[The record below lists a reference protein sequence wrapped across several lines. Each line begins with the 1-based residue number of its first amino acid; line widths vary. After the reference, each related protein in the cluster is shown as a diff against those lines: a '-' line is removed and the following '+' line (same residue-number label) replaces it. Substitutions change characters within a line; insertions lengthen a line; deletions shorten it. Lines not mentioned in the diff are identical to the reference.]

1 MKRSINVID
10 LENRIQNNLNPSI
23 KCKKETNEP
32 KEEIKSTDRLIPK
45 KQHPSYDDENDWKKN
60 ESFNE
65 DSWDEAEDEEID
77 DEFGTEYEEEEDD
90 EEDTVENKPSL
101 LHKFLNDK
109 LHLGQREKIDDDI
122 FKIKYNSDTL
132 KNALATLKKMDK
144 VSKSIGEC
152 NVPQETLDFIRK
164 YPDFIP
170 SCITDNIK
178 EDNLYLRDDNK
189 DIKDTRKFC
198 ADRIH
203 ENERKKEEKKNNGYA
218 FADLKPLEK
227 KVPYL
232 KKYGSEDKSPL
243 SSYENVNHPQHYNN
257 YSKEVIDMMVDIFG
271 RKNTALFCEMN
282 AFKYRMRMGTKPNN
296 DINQDLE
303 KEQWY
308 LNKAKEL
315 RD

>member
-32 KEEIKSTDRLIPK
+32 KEEIKSTDRLTPK
-45 KQHPSYDDENDWKKN
+45 KQHPSYDDESDSNDN
-60 ESFNE
+60 LVTDE
-65 DSWDEAEDEEID
+65 D
-77 DEFGTEYEEEEDD
+77 
-90 EEDTVENKPSL
+90 NRSL
-101 LHKFLNDK
+101 LNKFLNDK
-109 LHLGQREKIDDDI
+109 PYLGQSEKID
-122 FKIKYNSDTL
+122 SDKL
-132 KNALATLKKMDK
+132 KNALATIKKMDK
-144 VSKSIGEC
+144 ISKPIGEC
-152 NVPQETLDFIRK
+152 NVPQEDLDFIRK
-164 YPDFIP
+164 NPDFIP
-170 SCITDNIK
+170 SCIVDNIK
-178 EDNLYLRDDNK
+178 DGNLYLRDDSK

-203 ENERKKEEKKNNGYA
+203 ENERKKEEKKNNEYA

-232 KKYGSEDKSPL
+232 KKYGSNDKSPL

>member
-32 KEEIKSTDRLIPK
+32 KEEIKSTDRLTPK
-45 KQHPSYDDENDWKKN
+45 KQHPSYDDESDSNDN
-60 ESFNE
+60 LVTDE
-65 DSWDEAEDEEID
+65 D
-77 DEFGTEYEEEEDD
+77 
-90 EEDTVENKPSL
+90 NRSL
-101 LHKFLNDK
+101 LNKFLNDK
-109 LHLGQREKIDDDI
+109 PYLGQSEKID
-122 FKIKYNSDTL
+122 SDKL
-132 KNALATLKKMDK
+132 KNALATIKKMDK
-144 VSKSIGEC
+144 ISKPIGEC
-152 NVPQETLDFIRK
+152 NVPQEDLDFIRK
-164 YPDFIP
+164 NPDFIP
-170 SCITDNIK
+170 SCIVDNIK
-178 EDNLYLRDDNK
+178 DGNLYLRDDSK

-203 ENERKKEEKKNNGYA
+203 ENERKKEEKKNDGYA

-232 KKYGSEDKSPL
+232 KKYGSNDKSPL

-257 YSKEVIDMMVDIFG
+257 YSKEVIDMMVDVFG
-271 RKNTALFCEMN
+271 KENTALFCEMN

-296 DINQDLE
+296 DIIQDLE

>member
-32 KEEIKSTDRLIPK
+32 KEEIKSTDRLTPK
-45 KQHPSYDDENDWKKN
+45 KQHPSYDDESDSNDN
-60 ESFNE
+60 LVTDE
-65 DSWDEAEDEEID
+65 D
-77 DEFGTEYEEEEDD
+77 
-90 EEDTVENKPSL
+90 NHSL
-101 LHKFLNDK
+101 LNDK
-109 LHLGQREKIDDDI
+109 HYIGQSEKIDDDI
-122 FKIKYNSDTL
+122 FKFLNGCEIKYNSDTL
-132 KNALATLKKMDK
+132 KNALATIKKMDK
-144 VSKSIGEC
+144 ISKPIGEC
-152 NVPQETLDFIRK
+152 NVPQEDLDFIRK
-164 YPDFIP
+164 NPDFIP
-170 SCITDNIK
+170 SCIVDNIK
-178 EDNLYLRDDNK
+178 DGNLYLRDDYK

-203 ENERKKEEKKNNGYA
+203 ENERKKEEKKNNEYA

-232 KKYGSEDKSPL
+232 KKYGSNDKSPL

-315 RD
+315 RN

>member
-32 KEEIKSTDRLIPK
+32 KEEIKSTDRLTPK
-45 KQHPSYDDENDWKKN
+45 KQHPSYDDDI
-60 ESFNE
+60 S
-65 DSWDEAEDEEID
+65 
-77 DEFGTEYEEEEDD
+77 
-90 EEDTVENKPSL
+90 
-101 LHKFLNDK
+101 KFLN
-109 LHLGQREKIDDDI
+109 GCE
-122 FKIKYNSDTL
+122 IKYNSDTL
-132 KNALATLKKMDK
+132 KNALATIKKMDK
-144 VSKSIGEC
+144 ISKPIGEC
-152 NVPQETLDFIRK
+152 NVPQEDLDFIRK
-164 YPDFIP
+164 NPDFIP
-170 SCITDNIK
+170 SCIVDNIK
-178 EDNLYLRDDNK
+178 DGNLYLRDDYK

-203 ENERKKEEKKNNGYA
+203 ENERKKEEKKNNEYA

-232 KKYGSEDKSPL
+232 KKYGSNDKSPL

>member
-32 KEEIKSTDRLIPK
+32 KEEIKSTDRLTPK
-45 KQHPSYDDENDWKKN
+45 KQHPSYDDESDSNDN
-60 ESFNE
+60 LVTDE
-65 DSWDEAEDEEID
+65 D
-77 DEFGTEYEEEEDD
+77 
-90 EEDTVENKPSL
+90 NHSL
-101 LHKFLNDK
+101 LNKYKHYI
-109 LHLGQREKIDDDI
+109 GQSEKIDDDI
-122 FKIKYNSDTL
+122 SKFLNGCEIKYNSDTL
-132 KNALATLKKMDK
+132 KNALATIKKMDK
-144 VSKSIGEC
+144 ISKPIGEC
-152 NVPQETLDFIRK
+152 NVPQEDLDFIRK
-164 YPDFIP
+164 NPDFIP
-170 SCITDNIK
+170 SCIVDNIK
-178 EDNLYLRDDNK
+178 DGNLYLRDDYK

-203 ENERKKEEKKNNGYA
+203 ENERKKEEKKNNEYA

-232 KKYGSEDKSPL
+232 KKYGSNDKSPL

>member
-32 KEEIKSTDRLIPK
+32 KEEIKSTDRLTPK
-45 KQHPSYDDENDWKKN
+45 KQHPSYDDESDSNNNLATD
-60 ESFNE
+60 E
-65 DSWDEAEDEEID
+65 D
-77 DEFGTEYEEEEDD
+77 
-90 EEDTVENKPSL
+90 NHSL
-101 LHKFLNDK
+101 LNKFLNDK
-109 LHLGQREKIDDDI
+109 PYLGQSEKIDDDI
-122 FKIKYNSDTL
+122 FKFLNGCEIKYNSDTL
-132 KNALATLKKMDK
+132 KNALATIKKMDK
-144 VSKSIGEC
+144 ISKPIGEC
-152 NVPQETLDFIRK
+152 NVPQEDLDFIRK
-164 YPDFIP
+164 NPDFIP
-170 SCITDNIK
+170 SCIVDNIK
-178 EDNLYLRDDNK
+178 DGNLYLRDDYK

-203 ENERKKEEKKNNGYA
+203 ENERKKEEKKNNEYA

-232 KKYGSEDKSPL
+232 KNDKSPL

-315 RD
+315 RN

>member
-32 KEEIKSTDRLIPK
+32 KEEIKSTDRLTPK
-45 KQHPSYDDENDWKKN
+45 KQHPSYDDESDSNDN
-60 ESFNE
+60 LATDE
-65 DSWDEAEDEEID
+65 D
-77 DEFGTEYEEEEDD
+77 
-90 EEDTVENKPSL
+90 NRSL
-101 LHKFLNDK
+101 LNKFLNDK
-109 LHLGQREKIDDDI
+109 HYIGQSEKIDDI
-122 FKIKYNSDTL
+122 SKFLNGCEIKYNSNTL
-132 KNALATLKKMDK
+132 KNALATIKKMDK
-144 VSKSIGEC
+144 ISKPIGEC
-152 NVPQETLDFIRK
+152 NVPQEDLDFIRK
-164 YPDFIP
+164 NPDFIP
-170 SCITDNIK
+170 SCIVDNIK
-178 EDNLYLRDDNK
+178 DSNLYLRDDSK

-203 ENERKKEEKKNNGYA
+203 ENERKKEEKKNNEYA

-232 KKYGSEDKSPL
+232 KKYGSNDKSPL

-315 RD
+315 RN

>member
-32 KEEIKSTDRLIPK
+32 KEEIKSTDRLTPK
-45 KQHPSYDDENDWKKN
+45 KQHPSYDDENVSNDN
-60 ESFNE
+60 LATDE
-65 DSWDEAEDEEID
+65 D
-77 DEFGTEYEEEEDD
+77 
-90 EEDTVENKPSL
+90 NHSL
-101 LHKFLNDK
+101 LNKFLNDK
-109 LHLGQREKIDDDI
+109 PYLGQSEKID
-122 FKIKYNSDTL
+122 SDKL
-132 KNALATLKKMDK
+132 KNALATIKKMDK
-144 VSKSIGEC
+144 ISKPIGEC
-152 NVPQETLDFIRK
+152 NVPQEDLDFIRK
-164 YPDFIP
+164 NPDFIP
-170 SCITDNIK
+170 SCIVDNIK
-178 EDNLYLRDDNK
+178 DGNLYLRDDSK

-203 ENERKKEEKKNNGYA
+203 ENERKKEEKKNNEYA

-232 KKYGSEDKSPL
+232 KKYGSNDKSPF

>member
-32 KEEIKSTDRLIPK
+32 KEEIKSTDRLTPK
-45 KQHPSYDDENDWKKN
+45 KQHPSYDDENVSNDN
-60 ESFNE
+60 LATDE
-65 DSWDEAEDEEID
+65 D
-77 DEFGTEYEEEEDD
+77 
-90 EEDTVENKPSL
+90 NHSL
-101 LHKFLNDK
+101 LNKFLNDK
-109 LHLGQREKIDDDI
+109 PYLEQSEKID
-122 FKIKYNSDTL
+122 SDKL
-132 KNALATLKKMDK
+132 KNALATIKKMDK
-144 VSKSIGEC
+144 ISKPIGEC
-152 NVPQETLDFIRK
+152 NVPQEDLDFIRK
-164 YPDFIP
+164 NPDFIP
-170 SCITDNIK
+170 SCIVDNIK
-178 EDNLYLRDDNK
+178 DGNLYLRDDSK

-203 ENERKKEEKKNNGYA
+203 ENERKKEEKKNNEYA

-232 KKYGSEDKSPL
+232 KKYGSNDKSPF

>member
-32 KEEIKSTDRLIPK
+32 KEEIKSTDRLTPK
-45 KQHPSYDDENDWKKN
+45 KQHPSYDDESDSNDN
-60 ESFNE
+60 LVTDE
-65 DSWDEAEDEEID
+65 D
-77 DEFGTEYEEEEDD
+77 
-90 EEDTVENKPSL
+90 NHSL
-101 LHKFLNDK
+101 LNKFLNDK
-109 LHLGQREKIDDDI
+109 HYLGQSEKIDDDNGCE
-122 FKIKYNSDTL
+122 IKYNSDTL
-132 KNALATLKKMDK
+132 KNPLATIKKMDK
-144 VSKSIGEC
+144 ISKPIGEC
-152 NVPQETLDFIRK
+152 NVPQEDLDFIRK
-164 YPDFIP
+164 NPDFIP
-170 SCITDNIK
+170 SSIGDNIK
-178 EDNLYLRDDNK
+178 DGNLYLRDDYK

-203 ENERKKEEKKNNGYA
+203 ENERKKEEKKNNEYA

-227 KVPYL
+227 KAPYL
-232 KKYGSEDKSPL
+232 KKYGSNDKSPL

>member
-23 KCKKETNEP
+23 QCKKET
-32 KEEIKSTDRLIPK
+32 KEEIKSTDRLTPK
-45 KQHPSYDDENDWKKN
+45 KQHPSYDYEKALKEYFGD
-60 ESFNE
+60 ESFDE
-65 DSWDEAEDEEID
+65 SFDEAEEVD
-77 DEFGTEYEEEEDD
+77 DASFDEEEDD
-90 EEDTVENKPSL
+90 NYDFNTEYEN
-101 LHKFLNDK
+101 
-109 LHLGQREKIDDDI
+109 
-122 FKIKYNSDTL
+122 
-132 KNALATLKKMDK
+132 
-144 VSKSIGEC
+144 
-152 NVPQETLDFIRK
+152 
-164 YPDFIP
+164 
-170 SCITDNIK
+170 
-178 EDNLYLRDDNK
+178 
-189 DIKDTRKFC
+189 
-198 ADRIH
+198 
-203 ENERKKEEKKNNGYA
+203 
-218 FADLKPLEK
+218 
-227 KVPYL
+227 
-232 KKYGSEDKSPL
+232 DKSPL

>member
-32 KEEIKSTDRLIPK
+32 KEEIKSTDRLTPK
-45 KQHPSYDDENDWKKN
+45 KQHPSYESDSNDNLATDEDNH
-60 ESFNE
+60 
-65 DSWDEAEDEEID
+65 
-77 DEFGTEYEEEEDD
+77 
-90 EEDTVENKPSL
+90 SL
-101 LHKFLNDK
+101 LNKFLNDK
-109 LHLGQREKIDDDI
+109 HYLGQSEKIDDDI
-122 FKIKYNSDTL
+122 FKFLNDCEIKYNSDTL
-132 KNALATLKKMDK
+132 KNALATIKKMDK
-144 VSKSIGEC
+144 ISKPIGEC
-152 NVPQETLDFIRK
+152 NVPQEDLDFIRK
-164 YPDFIP
+164 NPDFIP
-170 SCITDNIK
+170 SCIVDNIK
-178 EDNLYLRDDNK
+178 DGNLYLRDDSK

-203 ENERKKEEKKNNGYA
+203 ENERKKEEKKNNEYA

-232 KKYGSEDKSPL
+232 KKYGSNDKSPL

>member
-23 KCKKETNEP
+23 KGKKETNEP
-32 KEEIKSTDRLIPK
+32 KEEIKSTDRLTPK
-45 KQHPSYDDENDWKKN
+45 KQHPSYDYESDSNDNLATDEDNR
-60 ESFNE
+60 
-65 DSWDEAEDEEID
+65 
-77 DEFGTEYEEEEDD
+77 
-90 EEDTVENKPSL
+90 SL
-101 LHKFLNDK
+101 LNKFLNDK
-109 LHLGQREKIDDDI
+109 PYLGQSEKIDDDI
-122 FKIKYNSDTL
+122 FKFLNGCEIKYNSDTL
-132 KNALATLKKMDK
+132 KNALATIKKMDK
-144 VSKSIGEC
+144 ISKPIGEC
-152 NVPQETLDFIRK
+152 NVPQEDLDFIRK
-164 YPDFIP
+164 NPDFIP
-170 SCITDNIK
+170 SCIVDNIK
-178 EDNLYLRDDNK
+178 DGNLYLRDDYK

-232 KKYGSEDKSPL
+232 KKYGSNDKSPL

>member
-32 KEEIKSTDRLIPK
+32 KEEIKSTDRLTPK
-45 KQHPSYDDENDWKKN
+45 KQHPSYDDE
-60 ESFNE
+60 S
-65 DSWDEAEDEEID
+65 DS
-77 DEFGTEYEEEEDD
+77 
-90 EEDTVENKPSL
+90 N
-101 LHKFLNDK
+101 
-109 LHLGQREKIDDDI
+109 
-122 FKIKYNSDTL
+122 
-132 KNALATLKKMDK
+132 
-144 VSKSIGEC
+144 
-152 NVPQETLDFIRK
+152 
-164 YPDFIP
+164 
-170 SCITDNIK
+170 
-178 EDNLYLRDDNK
+178 
-189 DIKDTRKFC
+189 
-198 ADRIH
+198 
-203 ENERKKEEKKNNGYA
+203 
-218 FADLKPLEK
+218 
-227 KVPYL
+227 
-232 KKYGSEDKSPL
+232 DKSPL

>member
-32 KEEIKSTDRLIPK
+32 KEEIKSTDRLTPK
-45 KQHPSYDDENDWKKN
+45 KQHPSYDDESDSNDN
-60 ESFNE
+60 LVTDE
-65 DSWDEAEDEEID
+65 D
-77 DEFGTEYEEEEDD
+77 
-90 EEDTVENKPSL
+90 NRSL
-101 LHKFLNDK
+101 LNKFLNDK
-109 LHLGQREKIDDDI
+109 PYLGQSEKID
-122 FKIKYNSDTL
+122 SDTL
-132 KNALATLKKMDK
+132 KNALATIKKMDK
-144 VSKSIGEC
+144 ISKPIGEC
-152 NVPQETLDFIRK
+152 NVPQEDLDFIRK
-164 YPDFIP
+164 NPDFIP
-170 SCITDNIK
+170 SCIVDNIK
-178 EDNLYLRDDNK
+178 DGNLYLRDDYK

-203 ENERKKEEKKNNGYA
+203 ENERKKEEKKNNEYA

-232 KKYGSEDKSPL
+232 KKYGSNDKSPL

-315 RD
+315 RN

>member
-32 KEEIKSTDRLIPK
+32 KEEIKSTDRLTPK
-45 KQHPSYDDENDWKKN
+45 KQHPSYDDESDSNDN
-60 ESFNE
+60 LVTDE
-65 DSWDEAEDEEID
+65 D
-77 DEFGTEYEEEEDD
+77 
-90 EEDTVENKPSL
+90 NHSL
-101 LHKFLNDK
+101 N
-109 LHLGQREKIDDDI
+109 GCE
-122 FKIKYNSDTL
+122 IKYNSDTL
-132 KNALATLKKMDK
+132 KNALATIKKMDK
-144 VSKSIGEC
+144 ISKPIGEC
-152 NVPQETLDFIRK
+152 NVPQEDLDFIRK
-164 YPDFIP
+164 NPDFIP
-170 SCITDNIK
+170 SCIVDNIK
-178 EDNLYLRDDNK
+178 DGNLYLRDDYK

-203 ENERKKEEKKNNGYA
+203 ENERKKEEKKNNEYA

-232 KKYGSEDKSPL
+232 KKYGSNDKSPL

-315 RD
+315 RN